1 MAEQIGGALQA
12 ELKLVA
18 AKLEETVADLPD
30 GLAQFVR
37 SELAESQVLAGVV
50 LASAAPV
57 KDTAEDESR
66 RVALAAALELLQIG
80 LNIHRL
86 LLKPEQTGSID
97 SFLLGGTILAGDYC
111 FSRAAVL
118 AARTN
123 HPQVVTIFAQL
134 LQQVSQANL
143 RRVISKDGVGRDSAA
158 VDERVA
164 LFHSGA
170 AAGALL
176 AGLSE
181 EDQEVV
187 VRYAALLGRWRLPDG
202 ANTFGAK
209 AEKDLDSMPTRQ
221 RERWRELVSGL
232 AYSIPDG
239 PRAGA

>member
-1 MAEQIGGALQA
+1 MAEQIGEALQA

-18 AKLEETVADLPD
+18 EKLDGAVADLPD

-37 SELAESQVLAGVV
+37 SELAENQVLAGVV

-57 KDTAEDESR
+57 RDTADDTSR
-66 RVALAAALELLQIG
+66 RVALAAALELLQIA

-118 AARTN
+118 AAETE
-123 HPQVVTIFAQL
+123 HPQVVTVFAEL

-143 RRVISKDGVGRDSAA
+143 RRVISKDGDVRKPASVG
-158 VDERVA
+158 EREA

-170 AAGALL
+170 SAGVLL

-181 EDQEVV
+181 EEQEIVV
-187 VRYAALLGRWRLPDG
+187 LYATCLGRQRVSDG
-202 ANTFGAK
+202 TSTFVDK
-209 AEKDLDSMPTRQ
+209 AEEIFDSLPSSQ
-221 RERWRELVSGL
+221 KERWRALVASL
-232 AYSIPDG
+232 
-239 PRAGA
+239 

>member
-1 MAEQIGGALQA
+1 MGEQIGEALQA

-18 AKLEETVADLPD
+18 EKLDGAVADLPD

-37 SELAESQVLAGVV
+37 SELAENQVLAGVV

-57 KDTAEDESR
+57 RDTADDTSR
-66 RVALAAALELLQIG
+66 RVALAAALELLQIA

-118 AARTN
+118 AAETE
-123 HPQVVTIFAQL
+123 HPQVVTVFAEL

-143 RRVISKDGVGRDSAA
+143 RRVISKDGDRRKPVSVG
-158 VDERVA
+158 EGEA

-170 AAGALL
+170 SAGVLL

-181 EDQEVV
+181 EEQKIVV
-187 VRYAALLGRWRLPDG
+187 LYATCLGRQRASDG
-202 ANTFGAK
+202 TSTFGAK
-209 AEKDLDSMPTRQ
+209 AEEIFDGLPSSQK
-221 RERWRELVSGL
+221 ERWRALVASL
-232 AYSIPDG
+232 
-239 PRAGA
+239 